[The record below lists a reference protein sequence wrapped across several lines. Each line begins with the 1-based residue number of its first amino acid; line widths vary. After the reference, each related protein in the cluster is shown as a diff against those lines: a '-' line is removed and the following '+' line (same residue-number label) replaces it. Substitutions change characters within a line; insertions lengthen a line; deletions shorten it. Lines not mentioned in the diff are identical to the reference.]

1 MKGILTMTTARKHDS
16 KGLASA
22 TTKSEVPSQISL
34 KLMRYDELDAEFV
47 RQSRRLARIVS
58 RMKHDIT
65 RKLG

>member
-1 MKGILTMTTARKHDS
+1 MKGILTMTTARKQDS
-16 KGLASA
+16 KGPAYG
-22 TTKSEVPSQISL
+22 TQKSEVPSQSSL
-34 KLMRYDELDAEFV
+34 KLMRYNELDADFV

>member
-16 KGLASA
+16 KGPVYG
-22 TTKSEVPSQISL
+22 TQKTKESSQISL
-34 KLMRYDELDAEFV
+34 KLLRYDELDAEFV